1 MGARGEGGLTSRRLN
16 AGYASRVLLT
26 TTYYVGIYSNA
37 LSPTILLLLNLE
49 RINVD
54 IIPSIEAVPG
64 HWTQYFVQHLERA

>member
-1 MGARGEGGLTSRRLN
+1 MYVFTRTP
-16 AGYASRVLLT
+16 YLL
-26 TTYYVGIYSNA
+26 
-37 LSPTILLLLNLE
+37 LFLLLLNLE